1 MIEWARNQSEKL
13 VAPIQI
19 KCKCKWHLA
28 VFVAAQEPRSYCPCS
43 KASPRVGTRGGVRVY
58 TLIINACMDM
68 RVRGPRK
75 CLRGTLCRAVVGAVR
90 TYARLWIKDREDGD
104 CNLEQAGTNTVRSVN
119 DLIISSYYHPWT
131 RIYSIYGNR
140 DIIDFPR
147 YIIFH
152 SYKIISLSFFFFNI

>member
-1 MIEWARNQSEKL
+1 MAFGGVCRGTRAAIILSMLESQPSSGYTRWRACLHAHN
-13 VAPIQI
+13 
-19 KCKCKWHLA
+19 KCVHGYACSWPSK
-28 VFVAAQEPRSYCPCS
+28 VFTRDVVPRSCWGRMY
-43 KASPRVGTRGGVRVY
+43 
-58 TLIINACMDM
+58 
-68 RVRGPRK
+68 
-75 CLRGTLCRAVVGAVR
+75 VR

-152 SYKIISLSFFFFNI
+152 SYKIISLSFFFLIFNNRLRRSLNRIFF